1 MDFPKKVDIPSAW
14 RGEFMQKHPDL
25 WLWELDSH
33 EIREIEKAAE
43 QFIRNGE
50 SLGKISKENFALPN
64 RGSKISKIQSKLR
77 DGIGFTLVRGLPVEE
92 YNAEQY
98 STIFCGIGS
107 HIGGVR
113 SQNAAGHLLGH
124 VRDVGVD
131 IKDPKAR
138 VYQTTARQHFHT
150 DSCDVVGLLCL
161 KEAKE
166 GGISMLA

>member
-43 QFIRNGE
+43 QFIHNGE

-64 RGSKISKIQSKLR
+64 RGSKISKLQSKLR

-124 VRDVGVD
+124 TSCLFFLNLLREAAEERSRRGKNPSIIFLYLAG
-131 IKDPKAR
+131 IKG
-138 VYQTTARQHFHT
+138 F
-150 DSCDVVGLLCL
+150 
-161 KEAKE
+161 
-166 GGISMLA
+166 